1 LLIDE
6 EVIVDVLVAYG
17 FHTESRMLVMA
28 ETGYPDYLLAH
39 AVRLMRD
46 QPELPVYLLHAVGN
60 NMHKRLA
67 SGSTPWPAMGNY
79 VDLGW
84 NENMVRKLPALRGIP
99 DKSPDDRRFCA
110 AADAKWRARGRG
122 GGPPDLCPDV

>member
-46 QPELPVYLLHAVGN
+46 QPELPVYLL
-60 NMHKRLA
+60 
-67 SGSTPWPAMGNY
+67 
-79 VDLGW
+79 
-84 NENMVRKLPALRGIP
+84 
-99 DKSPDDRRFCA
+99 
-110 AADAKWRARGRG
+110 ARGRQQYAQAPRVRVNAVARHG
-122 GGPPDLCPDV
+122 QLRGPGMEREYGAQAPGAARHPRQVPG